1 MNELEKDVLH
11 IIGENVS
18 SPDVFTDSNIG
29 QIRDSINDAIEEISM
44 ITGSYKERYSIP
56 LYQEQAF
63 YRLRFSRGSFG
74 FVVSAWLR
82 GTKRYLEQT
91 DLIKLQIINPRF
103 LHNSGRPLEYLQ
115 VGIGTIGVVP
125 KPGSSSDVLELECVV
140 IPERYAADDERIK
153 LRDNFKRAVISY
165 AASEYYASRGDA
177 KEAKMH
183 FIDYVGHIPYL
194 KNYRESQ
201 EKFERFSTK

>member
-1 MNELEKDVLH
+1 MNEIEKDVLH

-44 ITGSYKERYSIP
+44 LTGSYKERYSIP

-63 YRLRFSRGSFG
+63 YRLKFSRGVFG
-74 FVVSAWLR
+74 FVTSAWLR

-91 DLIKLQIINPRF
+91 DLIKLQMVDPRF
-103 LHNSGRPLEYLQ
+103 LRSSGRPYEYLQ
-115 VGIGTIGVVP
+115 IGEGIIGVVP

-140 IPERYAADDERIK
+140 IPARYAADDERIM
-153 LRDNFKRAVISY
+153 LRDNFKRAVTSY

-177 KEAKMH
+177 KEAKLH
-183 FIDYVGHIPYL
+183 FSDYIAHICH
-194 KNYRESQ
+194 R
-201 EKFERFSTK
+201 